1 MRPLVQNAENQL
13 PGTTF
18 GHMCGQR
25 LKMNKMRFQL
35 LLLHIIC
42 VAKLSAVESGIN
54 SDVSKSPWLSERGFM
69 DTGCGNKCLMT
80 LGKRVRS
87 YERFETIS
95 GGYIDYDYYFLHA
108 CLWRQS

>member
-1 MRPLVQNAENQL
+1 
-13 PGTTF
+13 
-18 GHMCGQR
+18 MCGQG
-25 LKMNKMRFQL
+25 LKIIKMSFQL

-95 GGYIDYDYYFLHA
+95 GGYNNYDHYFLHA
-108 CLWRQS
+108 